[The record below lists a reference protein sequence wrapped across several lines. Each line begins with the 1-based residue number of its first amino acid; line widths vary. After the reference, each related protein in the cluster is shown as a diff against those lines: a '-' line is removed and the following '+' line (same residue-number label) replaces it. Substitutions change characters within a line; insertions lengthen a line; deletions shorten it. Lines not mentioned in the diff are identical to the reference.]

1 MDIQYYDF
9 GFVFDIFIL
18 HWKTK
23 CPVCS
28 RWKRTTRVRF
38 LYTGVLETFNGIVSL
53 VEFTFERLLF
63 ARIYDYRRVNRGRAP
78 KGTENQVSWIVQM
91 TRDLEL
97 VQKVVKS
104 HVRIKQILFFYNFFN
119 FRNSNNSHFS
129 YPLHSFWKI
138 ILFGGKQ
145 LYFNSLSYNLTISL
159 LFNIKFYIQILKFN
173 DKEQIII
180 KINNNCFI

>member
-1 MDIQYYDF
+1 MSLTF
-9 GFVFDIFIL
+9 GFIF

-78 KGTENQVSWIVQM
+78 KETENQVSWIVQM

-97 VQKVVKS
+97 LQKVVKS

-119 FRNSNNSHFS
+119 FRNSNNFNNNKNYSTLFEKLFSLKKNNCISIVSH
-129 YPLHSFWKI
+129 
-138 ILFGGKQ
+138 
-145 LYFNSLSYNLTISL
+145 SLYNLTINL
-159 LFNIKFYIQILKFN
+159 LFNIKFYIQIWKFN
-173 DKEQIII
+173 EKTP
-180 KINNNCFI
+180 

>member
-1 MDIQYYDF
+1 MDIRYYYRISVLSLTF
-9 GFVFDIFIL
+9 GFIL

-28 RWKRTTRVRF
+28 RWKRTTTVRF

-97 VQKVVKS
+97 LQKVVKF
-104 HVRIKQILFFYNFFN
+104 HVRIKQIFLI
-119 FRNSNNSHFS
+119 SG
-129 YPLHSFWKI
+129 I
-138 ILFGGKQ
+138 
-145 LYFNSLSYNLTISL
+145 LTIFIFRTTPLFLKNYSL
-159 LFNIKFYIQILKFN
+159 
-173 DKEQIII
+173 
-180 KINNNCFI
+180 

>member
-1 MDIQYYDF
+1 MKELKINGWIYNIMIRFYLWRL
-9 GFVFDIFIL
+9 VLYFIE
-18 HWKTK
+18 KQNV

-104 HVRIKQILFFYNFFN
+104 HDNIELNKFYFSTIFYFSNN
-119 FRNSNNSHFS
+119 FRSS
-129 YPLHSFWKI
+129 
-138 ILFGGKQ
+138 
-145 LYFNSLSYNLTISL
+145 ISL
-159 LFNIKFYIQILKFN
+159 FLKNYSF
-173 DKEQIII
+173 
-180 KINNNCFI
+180 